1 MEYENIKQFKK
12 IKEDAES
19 IIDVIDTSE
28 MASRSQQA
36 RTSICSIGSAQSAP
50 YHTFCKETHELAEE
64 HSSASQEQKSEHTSA
79 ERRKTAS
86 PSATYSYPKR
96 PTPNRLQNDDTEEGY
111 AYAMTEDVATKRN
124 NKQKSQST
132 SQVSKASESIR
143 SISIVDQPLPLP
155 PSVLK
160 DAGQS
165 VIQLGNNTTVSA
177 SQSLVRKGSGSDITG
192 LENYQY
198 QRRLPAKPFQ
208 RSTSEINQDTFPRPS
223 IGAKPLVMKVLP
235 LYFCVDDGRVYADR
249 NTASIPTHHL
259 VEVSEDLEKKIG
271 SLSLAK
277 PLTAFPRVSFKV
289 IIIVHSCMYIVLY
302 IQWEHCHKCS
312 YIELQSNS
320 FQFEHSKNF

>member
-28 MASRSQQA
+28 IASRSQQA

-64 HSSASQEQKSEHTSA
+64 YSSASQKQKSEHTSA
-79 ERRKTAS
+79 ERRKTALPSATAS

-96 PTPNRLQNDDTEEGY
+96 PTPNRLQNDNTEEGY
-111 AYAMTEDVATKRN
+111 AYAITEGVATKRN
-124 NKQKSQST
+124 NKQKSQS
-132 SQVSKASESIR
+132 SWQVSKVSESIP

-165 VIQLGNNTTVSA
+165 VIQLGNNTTVS
-177 SQSLVRKGSGSDITG
+177 QPMVRKGSGSDITG

-198 QRRLPAKPFQ
+198 DRRLPAKPSQ
-208 RSTSEINQDTFPRPS
+208 RSNSEINQDTFPRPS
-223 IGAKPLVMKVLP
+223 IGTKPLVMKVLP
-235 LYFCVDDGRVYADR
+235 LYFCIDDGRVYADR

-259 VEVSEDLEKKIG
+259 VEVGEDLEKKIG

-289 IIIVHSCMYIVLY
+289 NIIVHTCI
-302 IQWEHCHKCS
+302 
-312 YIELQSNS
+312 
-320 FQFEHSKNF
+320 